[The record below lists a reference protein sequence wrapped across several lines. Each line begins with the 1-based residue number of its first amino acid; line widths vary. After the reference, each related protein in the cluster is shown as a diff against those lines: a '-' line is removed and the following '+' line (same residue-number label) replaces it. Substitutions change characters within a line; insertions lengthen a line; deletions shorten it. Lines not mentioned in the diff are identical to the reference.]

1 MEANDRLMRAPNLGR
16 YLGEAHQALE
26 IQFSGQGALLD
37 LSSCFARVIIVLRS
51 PLASAAFTSA
61 MT

>member
-37 LSSCFARVIIVLRS
+37 LSS
-51 PLASAAFTSA
+51 
-61 MT
+61 